1 MYAPFPHTR
10 YIPRFTAIRIGRRAA
25 WGTRLALVA
34 ARRSQRDWR
43 PRVTGRTC
51 AGESRDGGIWRGND
65 TRRQSQLGTV
75 PFELVGTLWL
85 FETVIGGRFS
95 SRTYL
100 NEDNVRRPKKK
111 NQAKNQSGGGTF
123 AQRFSGPGCSPPSWL
138 TAPVIIISLLLREE
152 VALFHILRR
161 SGFLRTLLLILS
173 LDRKNPLGDIL
184 PSFQAWPVRSNS
196 QPHTCS

>member
-51 AGESRDGGIWRGND
+51 GGESRDGGIWRGND
-65 TRRQSQLGTV
+65 TRRQSSLGTV

-111 NQAKNQSGGGTF
+111 NQAKNQSGGRDIRPKIFRAGLLPSVVVDSS
-123 AQRFSGPGCSPPSWL
+123 RHHHLSPPARGSR
-138 TAPVIIISLLLREE
+138 SLSYPTPFGVSSHSPLNSLSRPEE
-152 VALFHILRR
+152 
-161 SGFLRTLLLILS
+161 
-173 LDRKNPLGDIL
+173 
-184 PSFQAWPVRSNS
+184 PSR
-196 QPHTCS
+196 